1 MIGNSNRPSPRVRV
15 IPAKVR
21 TDRNALNVD
30 GMKKRVAAYARISTS
45 EESQASSYELQVA
58 HYTDFIQSNPSWEL
72 VKVYADFGISGT
84 STKKRLQFLQL
95 IQDCVD
101 GKIDY
106 IITKSISRFARN
118 TLDCLRYIRELK
130 SLKIGIFF
138 EKENIDTLDAKS
150 ELFLTILSSMAQEES
165 RSISENTKWGV
176 QKRFQRGIAHI
187 PTTYFLGYDTD
198 EDGNLVIN
206 EEEAPIIRRIYYEFL
221 KGKGTP
227 TIAKDLMKDGLLTAR
242 GNRTWTCD
250 SVYKILANEKFAGN
264 ALLQKSITVDFLT
277 HKRIRNDGSE
287 QQYFIRDHH
296 PAIISDEDWNAV
308 QQEMKRRSKMLR
320 DPDGKYAQGYSNKS
334 YFSNTFYCGEC
345 GSPVVRRRLT
355 SEKNGEKYYYTA
367 WQCRARIHKKKYKI
381 DCTARHVWELAL
393 EREFMELI
401 YELKNN
407 RDQAIEEANEI
418 IAEYDLS
425 GKEKERL
432 ATLEEQLEKID
443 GRLVELTDNTNST
456 VSGVYEATIKH
467 LYYEKEMYQ
476 AEWDELNEKQQE
488 SKYTAKQLEELM
500 EYLDDLDEPTE
511 HPPFRADI
519 FRQVV
524 HRGIIYRNYD
534 VTLEFKCGIT
544 RKVLATRVKE
554 EKE

>member
-1 MIGNSNRPSPRVRV
+1 MNGNRPSPRVRV

-21 TDRNALNVD
+21 TDRNALNPD
-30 GMKKRVAAYARISTS
+30 GQKKRVAAYARISTN
-45 EESQASSYELQVA
+45 EESQAGSYELQVA

-72 VKVYADFGISGT
+72 VKVYADYGISGT
-84 STKKRLQFLQL
+84 STKNRLEFQQL

-130 SLKIGIFF
+130 SKKIGIFF

-206 EEEAPIIRRIYYEFL
+206 EAEADIIRRIYREFL
-221 KGKGTP
+221 EGSGTA
-227 TIAKDLMKDGLLTAR
+227 TIAKGLMKDGILTAR
-242 GNRTWTCD
+242 GNKTWTSD
-250 SVYKILANEKFAGN
+250 SVYKIITNEKFAGH

-287 QQYFIRDHH
+287 RQYFIKDHH
-296 PAIISDEDWNAV
+296 PAIISDEDWNAA

-320 DPDGKYAQGYSNKS
+320 DPDGKYAQVYSNTS
-334 YFSNTFYCGEC
+334 YFSNSFYCGEC

-355 SEKNGEKYYYTA
+355 SERNGEKYLYTA
-367 WQCRARIHKKKYKI
+367 WQCRAKIHPKKYNIK
-381 DCTARHVWELAL
+381 CTGRHVWEEAL
-393 EREFMELI
+393 EREFMDLI
-401 YELKNN
+401 YELKDK
-407 RDQAIEEANEI
+407 RAQVIEEANEV
-418 IAEYDLS
+418 IAEYDLNT
-425 GKEKERL
+425 KEKERL
-432 ATLEEQLEKID
+432 GILEEKLETINE
-443 GRLVELTDNTNST
+443 RLVELTDNST
-456 VSGVYEATIKH
+456 SSVSGAYEATIRH
-467 LYYEKEMYQ
+467 LYYEQEMLQ
-476 AEWDELNEKQQE
+476 AELEELNEKQQE
-488 SKYTAKQLEELM
+488 SRHLAKQLSKLLM
-500 EYLDDLDEPTE
+500 YLDELEERTE
-511 HPPFRADI
+511 NQPFRADI
-519 FRQVV
+519 FKQTV

-534 VTLEFKCGIT
+534 VTIEFKCGIA
-544 RKVLATRVKE
+544 RKVRATRVKE
-554 EKE
+554 EE